1 MKQIFFILI
10 ALSFSVDAFTQ
21 PNGDRIKN
29 RVEARRIGF
38 ITQRLNLSPEES
50 QQFWP
55 IYNQYTEKMKQIRT
69 SVKLDKPL
77 EDMSDADAEK
87 LIMSEMDKQSRELEL
102 RKEYYQKLKK
112 VISPK
117 KIAKLY
123 KAERDFKAE
132 MLKQLHEIKQMKQNR
147 QGQMP
152 NRQGN
157 PLPNKN

>member
-10 ALSFSVDAFTQ
+10 ALSFSVDAFAQ

-152 NRQGN
+152 NRQGV
-157 PLPNKN
+157 KHKVV